1 MNGPEFPADHWCFLD
16 MQVATQSAPM
26 SRQQRD
32 PEPKSL
38 QLIRR
43 ILHDAR
49 VRRRGPKETFEAF
62 EVRLH
67 QELQDVERELLAE
80 DLQRADVDAEA
91 IVVQGNTLRRVIR
104 SEQTYMTAAG
114 PVSVLR
120 TLYKDRS
127 DPAERAVVPMELRA
141 GIVAGF
147 WTPSA
152 ASQAAWVVAQMTPKT
167 GEELFRRL
175 GNMAPSKSTLDRLPK
190 ELAERVNDDRA
201 SFEAELRDAM
211 VVPERA
217 TTVMV
222 SLDGVLAPMND
233 GDAVEKKAKTAA
245 RGQIAKGPAGYREV
259 GCATLSFYDGDGDCL
274 AAVRMARMPEPHKA
288 SLKKSLLAELKCALD
303 RRPDLTIV
311 KAADGAVDN
320 WTFLRDEVPAGVEVV
335 DFFHAAEHLSE
346 AVASVYGVGTVETRR
361 KFADLRHVLL
371 EDPDGATKVI
381 RALAYL
387 LRKYPGNK
395 DVAKQLAYFR
405 KRRQLMRY
413 AELRQQGLPI
423 GTGLT
428 EAACKT
434 LVTQRMKQSG
444 MRWGQTGGQAILN
457 LRGWVQS
464 DRFDHAWAMLAA
476 AYRMEV
482 TLLNNVVP
490 LRPNHHE
497 NQREAASR

>member
-1 MNGPEFPADHWCFLD
+1 M
-16 MQVATQSAPM
+16 
-26 SRQQRD
+26 
-32 PEPKSL
+32 

-43 ILHDAR
+43 ILDDAG

-67 QELQDVERELLAE
+67 QSMQAVERELLAE

-91 IVVQGNTLRRVIR
+91 IVVHGTTLRRALR
-104 SEQTYMTAAG
+104 SEQMYMTAAG
-114 PVSVLR
+114 PVSVMR

-147 WTPSA
+147 WTPNA
-152 ASQAAWVVAQMTPKT
+152 ANQAAWIVAQMTPKT
-167 GEELFRRL
+167 GEDLLRRM
-175 GNMAPSKSTLDRLPK
+175 GNMAPSKSTLNRLPK

-201 SFEAELRDAM
+201 GFEAELRDAM
-211 VVPERA
+211 IVPERA

-233 GDAVEKKAKTAA
+233 GGAVEKKAKTAA

-259 GCATLSFYDGDGDCL
+259 GCATLSFYDEDGDCL

-303 RRPDLTIV
+303 RRPDLRIV
-311 KAADGAVDN
+311 KAADGAIDN
-320 WTFLRDEVPAGVEVV
+320 WTFLHKEVPDGVEVV
-335 DFFHAAEHLSE
+335 DFFHAAEHLHD
-346 AVASVYGVGTVETRR
+346 AIAAAYGVATVETRR
-361 KFADLRHVLL
+361 RFADLRHVLL

-381 RALAYL
+381 RALTYL
-387 LRKYPGNK
+387 RNKHPGKK
-395 DVAKQLAYFR
+395 DVAKELAYFR
-405 KRRQLMRY
+405 KRRHLMRY
-413 AELRQQGLPI
+413 AELREQGLPI
-423 GTGLT
+423 GTGVM

-444 MRWGQTGGQAILN
+444 MRWSPTGGQAVLN

-476 AYRMEV
+476 AYRTEV

-490 LRPNHHE
+490 LRALPL
-497 NQREAASR
+497 